1 MTTWPAELTRPL
13 MLREQEQLV
22 DETIKLAQDRGYSD
36 RTSSLRAAWTESIES
51 LNDGLVAYLADS
63 MRGGGHN
70 GRYDYRVDSRFTR
83 LRQAAQAHH
92 DLGIP
97 LELHNGLFKVYHQ
110 AYREHFTELLA
121 SASAEDE
128 LARRLS
134 QPEEFMRRLDDFF
147 GEAELAMLAPWA
159 TTEHKESAFS
169 EAQRRLARERDQ
181 YFAAFE
187 SLRNPVLIVAEGGK
201 LITANQAALQTFAGV
216 SEPGGLN
223 YRLALQPHRHDL
235 QAVVDQI
242 VGVAGSEWDAIWMP
256 TSRGSRCFDIR
267 LRRMEDTANK
277 LEASLILLLHDVT
290 EHRAAISKAR
300 ESERMMSAFL
310 AAMSHEIRGPLHSI
324 LGIVGLM
331 KGADGSQQRELV
343 DLLEVSARSLNSTL
357 GNVMNFSRF
366 EHQAPV
372 PRPEKVVLS
381 KALNDVIRLKG
392 VFARQRAIPLR
403 LDIAEGVPD
412 EVQLDWSMFEQILGN
427 LIQNAL
433 RYDDGRGV
441 EVGAR
446 LDGGW
451 LVFSVSDHG
460 PGLPEEIAEMLKHP
474 PSELRPRVTHRTGS
488 GLGLAIAQRMTL
500 ALGGSLAAVEE
511 RDGAVLELR
520 LPLVLPDPGAIVDS
534 GGVVQKVLGLSCL
547 LIDDDDINAW
557 VTTAMLERAGLA
569 VDHAQTLAEANM
581 LRHAASDH
589 YDVFIV
595 DYRLPDGTG
604 VQFAQELRRDPAY
617 SATPLFLLSANVD
630 VVRESAE
637 QSGLFTALLQ
647 KPLDA
652 EALSKAVYGLSPRP
666 ADMLG
671 GLSVAARTRMA
682 EAFLQSWVEFRSML
696 SEIKPGYPDIALTA
710 QAHKLASG
718 SAIFGL
724 DDLATMLRQLEQAGV
739 ERAPWSVTGPIIGR
753 LLAYVIPEERLEA
766 ELTKRSP

>member
-1 MTTWPAELTRPL
+1 MTGPL
-13 MLREQEQLV
+13 LLRQQKQLV
-22 DETIKLAQDRGYSD
+22 DRTIKLAQERGYSD
-36 RTSSLRAAWTESIES
+36 GASSLRAAWTESIDS
-51 LNDGLVAYLADS
+51 LNEGLVAYLADHVRS
-63 MRGGGHN
+63 GGHN
-70 GRYDYRVDSRFTR
+70 GRYDYRVDSRFAR
-83 LRQAAQAHH
+83 LRRAAQAHH

-97 LELHNGLFKVYHQ
+97 LEMHNGLFKIYHR
-110 AYREHFTELLA
+110 AYREHFTDLFSQA
-121 SASAEDE
+121 SVKDE
-128 LARRLS
+128 AALQLS
-134 QPEEFMRRLDDFF
+134 PPDEFIRRLDDFF

-159 TTEHKESAFS
+159 ATESKEGAFA
-169 EAQRRLARERDQ
+169 ETQRRLTRERDQ
-181 YFAAFE
+181 YFAALE
-187 SLRNPVLIVAEGGK
+187 SLRSPVLIVADNGT

-223 YRLALQPHRHDL
+223 YRLALQTHRKDL

-242 VGVAGSEWDAIWMP
+242 VGVAGNEWDAIWMP
-256 TSRGSRCFDIR
+256 TRLGSRCFDIR
-267 LRRMEDTANK
+267 LRRVEDTANK

-300 ESERMMSAFL
+300 ESERTMSLFL
-310 AAMSHEIRGPLHSI
+310 AAMSHEIRAPLHSI

-331 KGADGSQQRELV
+331 KEADGQQQRELI
-343 DLLEVSARSLNSTL
+343 DLLEISARSLNSTL

-372 PRPEKVVLS
+372 PRPEKVILS
-381 KALNDVIRLKG
+381 KALNDVIRVKS

-403 LDIAEGVPD
+403 LDRAEGMPD
-412 EVQLDWSMFEQILGN
+412 EVQLDWSMFEQVLGN

-441 EVGAR
+441 EVRAR
-446 LDGGW
+446 LDRGA
-451 LVFSVSDHG
+451 LVFRVSDHG

-500 ALGGSLAAVEE
+500 ALGGSLDAIEE
-511 RDGAVLELR
+511 RDGAVLEIR
-520 LPLVLPDPGAIVDS
+520 LPLVLPDPGVAAD
-534 GGVVQKVLGLSCL
+534 GAGLGQRQLGLSCL
-547 LIDDDDINAW
+547 LVDDDDINAW

-569 VDHAQTLAEANM
+569 VDHAQSLAEANV
-581 LRHAASDH
+581 LRDAASDQ
-589 YDVFIV
+589 YDIFIV

-604 VQFAQELRRDPAY
+604 VQFAEDLRRDPAY

-637 QSGLFTALLQ
+637 QRGLFTALLQ

-652 EALSKAVYGLSPRP
+652 EALSKAIYGLSPRP

-671 GLSVAARTRMA
+671 GLSDAARTKMA
-682 EAFLQSWVEFRSML
+682 DAFLQSWVEFRSML
-696 SEIKPGYPDIALTA
+696 SEIKPGCPDVELTV

-718 SAIFGL
+718 SAIFGFN
-724 DDLATMLRQLEQAGV
+724 DLATMLRQLEQAGV
-739 ERAPWSVTGPIIGR
+739 ERAPWSVTGPIVSR
-753 LLAYVIPEERLEA
+753 LLAYALPEGCLA
-766 ELTKRSP
+766 IGPTKQSK